1 MKMLRLMLLAAL
13 AFNCAGTSP
22 TVISAAALDGLG
34 ATYETTGAIFNDGLK
49 SGAISP
55 ETYTK
60 WAAFAVRF
68 RASYP
73 VARDLWKASAK
84 VEDADTNAKVTAL
97 IAGFAAELDDLLRDG
112 LAARNAFL
120 SSHPDGGT

>member
-1 MKMLRLMLLAAL
+1 MKTLRLILAVVAL
-13 AFNCAGTSP
+13 SCAGTSP
-22 TVISAAALDGLG
+22 TVISASTLDGLG
-34 ATYETTGAIFNDGLK
+34 ATFEITGALFNDGLK
-49 SGAISP
+49 SGAVSP
-55 ETYTK
+55 ATYAK

-68 RASYP
+68 KASYP

-97 IAGFAAELDDLLRDG
+97 IAGFAAELDDFLRDG

-120 SSHPDGGT
+120 AHPDGGT